1 MDRNNSWSKE
11 MRCIAKIKADMQS
24 SNLSKIDSYNSST
37 WSYFDLGWND
47 PNIMEINKLDHLEI
61 TNIIINKV
69 NHVNYNE
76 LRLDFNANLD
86 NENIKIHNP

>member
-1 MDRNNSWSKE
+1 
-11 MRCIAKIKADMQS
+11 
-24 SNLSKIDSYNSST
+24 
-37 WSYFDLGWND
+37 
-47 PNIMEINKLDHLEI
+47 MEINKLDHLEI